1 MQVGTATVKTR
12 VVSLKP
18 IGYYIFLIENELLL
32 LVSFYLA
39 ISFQTFHF
47 VLSKQNMINGCI
59 GCELLCCKCMFT
71 IILPLLPIPIPNS

>member
-1 MQVGTATVKTR
+1 M
-12 VVSLKP
+12 VSLKT
-18 IGYYIFLIENELLL
+18 IGYYTSLIENKLLL

-47 VLSKQNMINGCI
+47 VLGKQNMINHNGCI
-59 GCELLCCKCMFT
+59 GYEYELLCCKFTFT